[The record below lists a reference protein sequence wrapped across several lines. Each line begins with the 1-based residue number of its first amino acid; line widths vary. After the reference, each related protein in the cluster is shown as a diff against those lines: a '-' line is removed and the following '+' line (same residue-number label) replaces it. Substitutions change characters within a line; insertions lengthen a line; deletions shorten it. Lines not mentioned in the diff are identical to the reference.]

1 MVRSDSLRI
10 DGTNIVA
17 DNIIISYA
25 VSDNCKRLFGLPAMR
40 GTWLLHG
47 ENMFVE
53 ERAEDV
59 REEFYH
65 FTEDD
70 KTLSQKM
77 SEGMSV

>member
-1 MVRSDSLRI
+1 
-10 DGTNIVA
+10 
-17 DNIIISYA
+17 
-25 VSDNCKRLFGLPAMR
+25 MR